1 MSNIELVSCR
11 SVSRHVWRED
21 GGLGQPD
28 WQAVALNASGLK
40 RQESGIK
47 SSSKSHS
54 PEHASRVGDGGDG
67 LIAKYLPLKFS

>member
-1 MSNIELVSCR
+1 MFGVKMAVLVNR
-11 SVSRHVWRED
+11 IGRHVER
-21 GGLGQPD
+21 
-28 WQAVALNASGLK
+28 K
-40 RQESGIK
+40 RVKKESEESGIK